1 MARNPA
7 VEVRRLSS
15 LLIRR
20 DKPRRDKP
28 RRDKPRRDKPRRD
41 KPRRDKRLIVALLA
55 RKSAVILSPK
65 KRGS

>member
-15 LLIRR
+15 LLI
-20 DKPRRDKP
+20 

>member
-1 MARNPA
+1 MARNPD

-15 LLIRR
+15 TLI
-20 DKPRRDKP
+20 RRDKP

-55 RKSAVILSPK
+55 RRSAVILSPK